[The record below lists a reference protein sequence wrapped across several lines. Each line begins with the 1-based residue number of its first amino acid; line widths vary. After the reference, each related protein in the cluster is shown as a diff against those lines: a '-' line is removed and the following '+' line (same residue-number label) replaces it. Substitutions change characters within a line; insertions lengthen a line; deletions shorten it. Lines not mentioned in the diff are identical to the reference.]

1 VSPIAPTIGALSVPA
16 KNFGDASFNLTAPTS
31 DSSGAFTYD
40 SSNTAVA
47 IVTMVDGVG
56 VVTIVGAGTTTI
68 TATQAVSADG
78 NYTGG
83 STVSASLVVSP
94 IAPTI
99 GALSVPAKNF
109 RDISFNLTAPSSN
122 SSGAFTYDSSNTAV
136 ATVTSSGVV
145 TIVGAGST
153 TITATQAASA
163 DGNYTGGSS
172 VSGSLVVSA
181 VAPNIGALSVPA
193 KNFGDASFNLTA
205 PTSDSSGAFTYT
217 SSNTAVATVELVD
230 GVGVVTVVGAGSTTI
245 TATQAESADGNYT
258 GGSTVS
264 ASLVVSAIAPTYQ
277 SISQITKTYSTDV
290 SFSLLAVMS
299 GVSNSDGSY
308 SFSSPS
314 NAISIV
320 GGIATILAY
329 TPSAITITA
338 SQDASGNYTAS
349 TKAFTLLVN
358 RKTPSYGE
366 FSIPSKTFGDASFS
380 VVPYAPTTDSTEV
393 PFTYTSSDQNV
404 ATINSSGS
412 VVTIIGQGYTTI
424 TASQE
429 ASGNYA
435 ANSITTSFL
444 VNRAAPTFLKSFTI
458 PNKTFGDASFSLL
471 PFTDGLDNT
480 DGTYHFTSSN
490 AELVSIDG
498 DIATIHA
505 YTPTPITVYV
515 AIDACGN
522 YASSSTSGT
531 LTVLQAAPT
540 IGALSVPATKNFGD
554 ASFNISAPS
563 SNSAGAF
570 TYTSSN
576 TAVATVS
583 EHDVG
588 GLATVTVVGAGST
601 TITATQA
608 INGNY
613 TSGSV
618 TASLVVS
625 PVAPTIGALSVP
637 AKNFRD
643 ASFNLTAPTSNS
655 SGAITYTSS
664 NTAVATVTT
673 SGTVTVVSA
682 GSTTITATQAESADG
697 NYTGGSTV
705 SASLVVSPI
714 APSIGALSVPAK
726 NFRDAS
732 FNLTAPTSDSS
743 GAFTYTSS
751 NTAVATV
758 TSDGTVTVV
767 GAGTTTIT
775 ATQAASADGNYEG
788 GSAVSASLVVSPIAP
803 TIGSLSVPAK
813 NFGDASFNL
822 TAPTSDSS
830 GAFTYTSS
838 NTAVATVALVDGV
851 GVVTVVGAGSATI
864 TATQAES
871 ADGNYEGGSSVSASL
886 VVSPIAPTIGALS
899 ISGKN
904 FRDASFNLTAPSS
917 NSAGAFTYTSSNP
930 AVASVTI
937 DGIVTIVSA
946 GTTTITATQAAIV
959 NGNYL
964 TGSVTA
970 SLVVS
975 AIAPTIGSLSVPAK
989 NFGDA
994 SFNLTAPTSDSS
1006 GAFTYTSSNTAVA
1019 TVALVGGVAVVTVVG
1034 AGSSTITATQ
1044 AASADGNYT
1053 GGSTVSASLV
1063 VSPIAPTIG
1072 SLSVPAKNF
1081 RDASFNL
1088 TAPTTDSSGAF
1099 TYTSSN
1105 TAVAT
1110 VSLVGGVGVVTV
1122 VGAGTATITA
1132 TQAASADGNYEG
1144 GSSVSAS
1151 LVVSPIA
1158 PTIGSL
1164 SVPAKNFGDASFNL
1178 TAPTS
1183 DSSGAFTYTSSN
1195 TAVATVALVGGV
1207 GVVTVVGAGSATIT
1221 ATQAASADGNYTG
1234 GSSVT
1239 ASLVVSAIAPTIG
1252 ALSISGKNFGVSP
1265 FNLTAP
1271 TSNSS
1276 GSFSYTSSNTAV
1288 ATVALDGGVG
1298 VVTVVGA
1305 GTATITATQA
1315 ASADGNYTG
1324 GSRVTASLVV
1334 SPIAPTIG
1342 ALAMSDKNVN
1352 DPSFNLTAPTSNSNG
1367 AFTYTSSNG
1376 AVATVSN
1383 VGGVGTVTLVGVG
1396 STTITATQAASAD
1409 GNYTG
1414 GSSVTAILTVTAE
1427 LSNFTVPSDKKYGDA
1442 SFNLTDPT
1450 SIYSGEP
1457 FTFSSSDPT
1466 VASIGGADG
1475 RTVTIHLAGSTI
1487 ITATQAATGAHG
1499 EVSISATLIVS
1510 KKTPVITVAASSIAK
1525 NYGDAAFNIALPSST
1540 NTDAVGGGGGVFS
1553 YSSRNTS
1560 IVSIIDTSY
1569 VSITGVG
1576 STVVDVTQSATANFT
1591 EAVSTISITISKG
1604 TPVLSAFTVST
1615 NKTYGSAPFSALAY
1629 PSSASAGAFTYSSS
1643 DNSVATINSSGIIT
1657 LLAAGYVNFTATQ
1670 ASTALYN
1677 SAAKTSNTMTVHR
1690 QLLPL
1695 IRSSPSSEVINKT
1708 YGVDGNFSVIATNA
1722 SNGGTITYETD
1733 NPSVAGIVGLATAGI
1748 ISVVTVGT
1756 ATITAR
1762 RGDTLQ
1768 YSSVPVSWTVEV
1780 GRTTTTL
1787 TGLSD
1792 VSYNVTAAPFYV
1804 SASSASDGAVSYSLQ
1819 DPTSEVLTIHPTTGL
1834 VTLRA
1839 PGSAVIVASQAQ
1851 GTLYLAPTSITAT
1864 VTVSSAG
1871 NALEGATITNTSSFE
1886 SVNLSGASLAGVTI
1900 TNTTFESANLN
1911 GSNMTNAVITNA
1923 NFANADLSG
1932 VRLTGASITGATF
1945 TAVTLNN
1952 ADLSG
1957 AVVTNTVFTGA
1968 DLSGAILTRVDASG
1982 SSFAN
1987 ASLSNVDLTGANI
2000 TNTNFTN
2007 TNIKGANITDVS
2019 FSDVQKLQL
2028 LKNSENREI
2037 PQVIVTEV
2045 PGTTVLAVV
2054 SETSPLRSVAN
2065 LNLANSTLKVII
2077 PQTSPSPVTLIQN
2090 IEIDVTGSTRFYLP
2104 INESEYFQIQDIKY
2118 YASAGVV
2125 RNYATNAVVEVIYYN
2140 GTPIWLFAGSIVG
2153 LILQANTLNS
2163 AAFVVPRIV
2172 TLSTAPFMPTT
2183 LPTSNSNAPI
2193 VYSSSNLAVATIDAS
2208 SGLITVVGNQTGEVV
2223 FTATQVQNV
2232 THEPGV
2238 SVSNRM
2244 TVSTVLN
2251 FSLIGLNQAFNLSTL
2266 ATLDASSVNLDAT
2279 DATAIFYVRLSDMLN
2294 VFKYQSDAFDV
2305 DNLSAQDIKYY
2316 VFHRNWPSELRIN
2329 PSHAMMNQL
2338 DSVNMLGSGFSA
2350 DKSLTKHDFIRHIAL
2365 ALFNTIHGVD
2375 LFSNEEDLME
2385 NSVYLGETV
2394 RHNIDGILS
2403 DISTTSSSEAMAY
2416 DASGNKYLT
2425 NDASGNTNLCR
2436 ELMRQVAASSPSR
2449 FYNNGGDNAGIKT
2462 VPFLENDTIQFK
2474 LVMQAAIQQ
2483 NLLTGVSEIPS
2494 RSYTIKLIL
2503 KNTVNA
2509 FSNTNTMIGDS
2520 EMYPNSFPYSTSV
2533 TTYAPTADSSGVYNI
2548 YSPPAP
2554 IPFARY
2560 GYNGWYYTNST
2571 AWVNVEPAVRNHV
2584 KWLVD
2589 ANTGSSKV
2597 GDLQY
2602 IRFNLKIHNKTALPY
2617 LMIYTD
2623 AGSSRK
2629 YPVVGGSA
2637 SLTNGGVYSLYMNFI
2652 SYGRE
2657 PAVIGHTNAA
2667 LAYTIGSGS
2676 FANTE
2681 GILNIALETDS
2692 NAAAG
2697 SVEFTLMSI
2706 VVGELSTTTGA
2717 TTEKEYGFQAAVLD
2731 SYP

>member
-1 VSPIAPTIGALSVPA
+1 
-16 KNFGDASFNLTAPTS
+16 
-31 DSSGAFTYD
+31 
-40 SSNTAVA
+40 
-47 IVTMVDGVG
+47 M
-56 VVTIVGAGTTTI
+56 
-68 TATQAVSADG
+68 
-78 NYTGG
+78 
-83 STVSASLVVSP
+83 
-94 IAPTI
+94 
-99 GALSVPAKNF
+99 
-109 RDISFNLTAPSSN
+109 
-122 SSGAFTYDSSNTAV
+122 
-136 ATVTSSGVV
+136 
-145 TIVGAGST
+145 
-153 TITATQAASA
+153 
-163 DGNYTGGSS
+163 
-172 VSGSLVVSA
+172 
-181 VAPNIGALSVPA
+181 
-193 KNFGDASFNLTA
+193 
-205 PTSDSSGAFTYT
+205 
-217 SSNTAVATVELVD
+217 
-230 GVGVVTVVGAGSTTI
+230 
-245 TATQAESADGNYT
+245 
-258 GGSTVS
+258 
-264 ASLVVSAIAPTYQ
+264 
-277 SISQITKTYSTDV
+277 
-290 SFSLLAVMS
+290 
-299 GVSNSDGSY
+299 
-308 SFSSPS
+308 
-314 NAISIV
+314 
-320 GGIATILAY
+320 
-329 TPSAITITA
+329 
-338 SQDASGNYTAS
+338 
-349 TKAFTLLVN
+349 
-358 RKTPSYGE
+358 
-366 FSIPSKTFGDASFS
+366 
-380 VVPYAPTTDSTEV
+380 
-393 PFTYTSSDQNV
+393 
-404 ATINSSGS
+404 
-412 VVTIIGQGYTTI
+412 
-424 TASQE
+424 
-429 ASGNYA
+429 
-435 ANSITTSFL
+435 
-444 VNRAAPTFLKSFTI
+444 
-458 PNKTFGDASFSLL
+458 
-471 PFTDGLDNT
+471 
-480 DGTYHFTSSN
+480 
-490 AELVSIDG
+490 
-498 DIATIHA
+498 
-505 YTPTPITVYV
+505 
-515 AIDACGN
+515 
-522 YASSSTSGT
+522 
-531 LTVLQAAPT
+531 
-540 IGALSVPATKNFGD
+540 
-554 ASFNISAPS
+554 
-563 SNSAGAF
+563 
-570 TYTSSN
+570 
-576 TAVATVS
+576 
-583 EHDVG
+583 
-588 GLATVTVVGAGST
+588 
-601 TITATQA
+601 
-608 INGNY
+608 
-613 TSGSV
+613 
-618 TASLVVS
+618 
-625 PVAPTIGALSVP
+625 
-637 AKNFRD
+637 
-643 ASFNLTAPTSNS
+643 
-655 SGAITYTSS
+655 
-664 NTAVATVTT
+664 
-673 SGTVTVVSA
+673 
-682 GSTTITATQAESADG
+682 
-697 NYTGGSTV
+697 
-705 SASLVVSPI
+705 
-714 APSIGALSVPAK
+714 
-726 NFRDAS
+726 
-732 FNLTAPTSDSS
+732 
-743 GAFTYTSS
+743 
-751 NTAVATV
+751 
-758 TSDGTVTVV
+758 
-767 GAGTTTIT
+767 
-775 ATQAASADGNYEG
+775 
-788 GSAVSASLVVSPIAP
+788 
-803 TIGSLSVPAK
+803 
-813 NFGDASFNL
+813 
-822 TAPTSDSS
+822 
-830 GAFTYTSS
+830 
-838 NTAVATVALVDGV
+838 
-851 GVVTVVGAGSATI
+851 
-864 TATQAES
+864 
-871 ADGNYEGGSSVSASL
+871 
-886 VVSPIAPTIGALS
+886 
-899 ISGKN
+899 
-904 FRDASFNLTAPSS
+904 
-917 NSAGAFTYTSSNP
+917 
-930 AVASVTI
+930 
-937 DGIVTIVSA
+937 
-946 GTTTITATQAAIV
+946 
-959 NGNYL
+959 
-964 TGSVTA
+964 
-970 SLVVS
+970 
-975 AIAPTIGSLSVPAK
+975 
-989 NFGDA
+989 
-994 SFNLTAPTSDSS
+994 
-1006 GAFTYTSSNTAVA
+1006 
-1019 TVALVGGVAVVTVVG
+1019 
-1034 AGSSTITATQ
+1034 
-1044 AASADGNYT
+1044 
-1053 GGSTVSASLV
+1053 
-1063 VSPIAPTIG
+1063 
-1072 SLSVPAKNF
+1072 
-1081 RDASFNL
+1081 
-1088 TAPTTDSSGAF
+1088 
-1099 TYTSSN
+1099 
-1105 TAVAT
+1105 
-1110 VSLVGGVGVVTV
+1110 
-1122 VGAGTATITA
+1122 
-1132 TQAASADGNYEG
+1132 
-1144 GSSVSAS
+1144 
-1151 LVVSPIA
+1151 
-1158 PTIGSL
+1158 
-1164 SVPAKNFGDASFNL
+1164 
-1178 TAPTS
+1178 
-1183 DSSGAFTYTSSN
+1183 
-1195 TAVATVALVGGV
+1195 ALVGGV
-1207 GVVTVVGAGSATIT
+1207 GVVTVVGAGSSTIT

-1288 ATVALDGGVG
+1288 ATVALVGGVG

-1305 GTATITATQA
+1305 GTTTITATQA

-1352 DPSFNLTAPTSNSNG
+1352 DPSFNLTTPTSNSNG

-1540 NTDAVGGGGGVFS
+1540 NTDAVGGGGGGVFS

-1657 LLAAGYVNFTATQ
+1657 LLASGYVNFTATQ

-1911 GSNMTNAVITNA
+1911 GSNMTNAMITNA

-2028 LKNSENREI
+2028 LKNTENREI

-2054 SETSPLRSVAN
+2054 SESSPLRSVAN

-2533 TTYAPTADSSGVYNI
+2533 TTYAPTVDSSGVYNI

-2554 IPFARY
+2554 IPFVRY

-2584 KWLVD
+2584 KWLVA

-2637 SLTNGGVYSLYMNFI
+2637 SLTNGGVYSLYMNFN